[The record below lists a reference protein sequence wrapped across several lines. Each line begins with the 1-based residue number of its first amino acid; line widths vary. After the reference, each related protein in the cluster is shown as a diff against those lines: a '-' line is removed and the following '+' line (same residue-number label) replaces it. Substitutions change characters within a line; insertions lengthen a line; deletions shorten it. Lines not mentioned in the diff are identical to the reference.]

1 MAAKKLVLLA
11 AWIEEGVRTRMTKE
25 FPTCEFVDARDRQVL
40 EARLSDAEIVYGL
53 PPVSLLKHATKLRW
67 LQLASAGVPHE
78 LCSALQGTSV
88 LVTNLAGLY
97 GPTIA
102 EHALC
107 LMLMLARRLPIAQ
120 RQQMER
126 RWDRDLSRSMADL
139 RNRTAAIVG
148 AGNIGQ
154 HTARLCRAFGM
165 RVVACRR
172 TPQDT
177 PFVDQLYDRA
187 ELQAMLREADHV
199 VVTAPLTKE
208 TEGMLGPAE
217 FAEMK
222 QGAYYVNVSRGGVAQ
237 ESALLQALSSGRL
250 AGAGLD
256 VFAVEPL
263 PAEHPFWS
271 MLQVIITPHYSG
283 ETVNQSAQPGEHFV
297 RNLHCYLAGAP
308 VGRRVDLEAGY

>member
-1 MAAKKLVLLA
+1 MQ
-11 AWIEEGVRTRMTKE
+11 E
-25 FPTCEFVDARDRQVL
+25 FPTCEFIDARDRKVL
-40 EARLSDAEIVYGL
+40 EARLPDAEIVYGL
-53 PPVSLLKHATKLRW
+53 PPVPLLGQATKLRW
-67 LQLASAGVPHE
+67 LQLASAGVPHD
-78 LCSALQGTSV
+78 LCAALQRTPV
-88 LVTNLAGLY
+88 VVTNLAGLY

-107 LMLMLARRLPIAQ
+107 LMLMLARKLPIAQ
-120 RQQMER
+120 RQQSER
-126 RWDRDLSRSMADL
+126 RWDRELSRSMADL
-139 RNRTAAIVG
+139 RGKTAAIVG

-177 PFVDQLYDRA
+177 PFVDQLYPRE
-187 ELQAMLREADHV
+187 ELKVMLREADHV

-208 TEGMLGPAE
+208 TEGMLGAAE

-237 ESALLQALSSGRL
+237 EPALLEALSSGRL

-271 MLQVIITPHYSG
+271 MPQVIITPHYSG

-297 RNLHCYLAGAP
+297 RNLHCYLAGQP
-308 VGRRVDLEAGY
+308 VGRRVHLETGY